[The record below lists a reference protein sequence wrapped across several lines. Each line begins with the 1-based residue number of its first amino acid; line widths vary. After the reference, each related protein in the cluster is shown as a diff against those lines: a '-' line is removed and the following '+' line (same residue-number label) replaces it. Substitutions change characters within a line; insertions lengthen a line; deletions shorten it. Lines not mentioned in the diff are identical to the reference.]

1 MNRTFALL
9 LALLGTTAPAVAQ
22 RLSAVMNATLNAPS
36 RMDRNSRI
44 SRGLFP
50 LLLLLVVALT
60 TGSVFAALK
69 GAVYTTDVTA
79 TVVNENVH
87 YAFDTDVYLSGGP
100 QNLKAQG
107 LPDGTYYFQVT
118 DPSGKTLLS
127 TDNAVC
133 RQLEVVGGRV
143 AGATG
148 PCPHADGVFN
158 PANGT
163 TPVQLAP
170 FSATPNPGGVYKAWL
185 IAQGGTT
192 SISGA
197 DPKVI
202 NFRTSNSRTDNYKV
216 PPGEAPEVP
225 QGSCA
230 PSSSLSAQVIGN
242 DVTSYVP
249 KGNWLSPTT
258 GVSAVNI
265 EGASADF
272 MSA

>member
-1 MNRTFALL
+1 
-9 LALLGTTAPAVAQ
+9 
-22 RLSAVMNATLNAPS
+22 MNATLNAPS

-107 LPDGTYYFQVT
+107 LPDGRYYFQVT

-133 RQLEVVGGRV
+133 RQLDVVGGRV
-143 AGATG
+143 GWG
-148 PCPHADGVFN
+148 
-158 PANGT
+158 
-163 TPVQLAP
+163 
-170 FSATPNPGGVYKAWL
+170 
-185 IAQGGTT
+185 GGTLPPCRWGLQSCERHDAGST
-192 SISGA
+192 GA
-197 DPKVI
+197 VLGDAQPGRCVQGMVDRPGRD
-202 NFRTSNSRTDNYKV
+202 NFDL
-216 PPGEAPEVP
+216 
-225 QGSCA
+225 GS
-230 PSSSLSAQVIGN
+230 
-242 DVTSYVP
+242 
-249 KGNWLSPTT
+249 
-258 GVSAVNI
+258 
-265 EGASADF
+265 
-272 MSA
+272 